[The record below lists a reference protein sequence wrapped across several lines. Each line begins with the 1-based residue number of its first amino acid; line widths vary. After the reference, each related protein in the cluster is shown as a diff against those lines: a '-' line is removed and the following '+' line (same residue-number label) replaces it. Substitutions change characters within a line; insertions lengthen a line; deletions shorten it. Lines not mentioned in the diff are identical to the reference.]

1 MSKRVFVT
9 VGTTYFDELIQ
20 SIDNIEVIKS
30 LSSQGYTELIMQI
43 GKGNYIPIHGTE
55 LNITNVFEKIIIIHR
70 MF

>member
-43 GKGNYIPIHGTE
+43 GKGNCIPIHGTE
-55 LNITNVFEKIIIIHR
+55 LNITNVFEIIIIIHR